1 MEVAYR
7 NVVSCRLS
15 WLVAHFHIFRLFMKE
30 NFDAILLWPLDK
42 MVQNWIVYRFTTH
55 NFRVRLSFSQI
66 IKIFHRD
73 SLKPQFTDGFSDNDL
88 YAQNE
93 VLQGQQFVALIFQF
107 SK

>member
-1 MEVAYR
+1 MIWPQKQIHDLCLGTLLHTTRALGKHPRHYCSKTLLYTVKD
-7 NVVSCRLS
+7 VSSFFNFPYVLLS
-15 WLVAHFHIFRLFMKE
+15 
-30 NFDAILLWPLDK
+30 
-42 MVQNWIVYRFTTH
+42 
-55 NFRVRLSFSQI
+55 SQI
-66 IKIFHRD
+66 IKISHRD